1 MTLLAWP
8 QLHVAVVVV
17 AVVVEM
23 GLAVVVVIRLGVNV
37 YGVVVVGAAYF
48 GQKKIIRYTLYYI
61 NTLIT
66 NLL

>member
-1 MTLLAWP
+1 MTLLARP

-48 GQKKIIRYTLYYI
+48 GQKK
-61 NTLIT
+61 
-66 NLL
+66 